1 MYIKNKKSLFSA
13 LLTLCMLILL
23 AFPSAVFAEDGQ
35 PAEGEPS
42 PTEEAPA
49 EAEADLPEPQ
59 VTVAAEEAPPSE
71 EGGAAAQET
80 PEAEGT
86 TAGEPE
92 ADIPE
97 PQATDEEEEA
107 PSEEGG
113 AGAEETPEAEGT
125 PAGEPEAD
133 LPEPQ
138 LSVAEEENFSEVVE
152 KMSEAELVIVDEE
165 GKALPLAS
173 QEAAEVMAAPDPW
186 VVRDGVTHRFLTDCT
201 GQPIDATNTCTD
213 TDTIATT
220 PIQAAINFA
229 VNGETVYI
237 GPGTFIEDIEIIGK
251 NITLQ
256 GVTGSI
262 IQSPDVIDVDFTTS
276 SNKRAIIYVNN
287 ADNVTIDGITVD
299 GAGKGNLNSQF
310 LGIAYYNAG
319 GTISNNTII
328 NIQDTPFSG
337 AQHGV
342 AIYAHNADGTTREL
356 NVIGNVL
363 EDFQKNGMAISGDGL
378 TAHIEDNKVFGKGK
392 TDVTAQNGIQ
402 IGYGATGTIINN
414 EVYDVWYTGSGWEAS
429 GILLYQSSGT
439 VIVEGNTVKNTQGVA
454 VIDSVA
460 EIRGNYISGNEWGI
474 EIASYD
480 VPQTANALIIG
491 NIIENSTIL
500 GVYSDNPDTVL
511 RDNIIVG
518 NAYGYEYDNYWVLD
532 PPGTSMAEYNYWG
545 CDDGPG
551 ASGCDTIVGNV
562 KADTWLIDPDD
573 DWVFEASDGNPA
585 YVDNCPDVSNPGQ
598 VDSDGDGVGNAC
610 DPTPFG
616 PPAEEPA
623 VSTPVEVIPVAS
635 DEPLA
640 LSDEAL
646 ITLELPSENQVIFN
660 QLMGGYEAALVEETP
675 DSLPSELPE
684 GYTFTAGLTLDLFRG
699 GAQIEELE
707 DGTLQ
712 VSFVLPEEV
721 EGELVILYWDAEA
734 GKWVEITDFEIV
746 EGRVVLTVNYPGTFV
761 LAIK

>member
-13 LLTLCMLILL
+13 LITLCMLILL

-35 PAEGEPS
+35 PAEP
-42 PTEEAPA
+42 EAN
-49 EAEADLPEPQ
+49 LPDPQ
-59 VTVAAEEAPPSE
+59 VTVAAE
-71 EGGAAAQET
+71 G
-80 PEAEGT
+80 
-86 TAGEPE
+86 
-92 ADIPE
+92 
-97 PQATDEEEEA
+97 EA
-107 PSEEGG
+107 PSDEDG
-113 AGAEETPEAEGT
+113 ASAEETLEAEDT

-133 LPEPQ
+133 PPDPEED
-138 LSVAEEENFSEVVE
+138 LSDIVKELN
-152 KMSEAELVIVDEE
+152 EANAVLMDED
-165 GKALPLAS
+165 GQVLPLTS
-173 QEAAEVMAAPDPW
+173 KDAAEVMAAPDPW
-186 VVRDGVTHRFLTDCT
+186 VVRDGVTHRFMADCT
-201 GQPIDATNTCTD
+201 GYDNCT
-213 TDTIATT
+213 TTPT
-220 PIQAAINFA
+220 PIQDAINFA
-229 VNGETVYI
+229 QEGETVYI
-237 GPGTFIEDIEIIGK
+237 GPGRFIEDIEIIGK

-256 GVTGSI
+256 GVNEGVNGPI
-262 IQSPDVIDVDFTTS
+262 IQSPDVIDADF
-276 SNKRAIIYVNN
+276 SNKKAIIYVNN
-287 ADNVTIDGITVD
+287 ANNVTIDGITVD
-299 GAGKGNLNSQF
+299 GAGKGNSNYQF

-328 NIQDTPFSG
+328 NVQNTPFSG

-623 VSTPVEVIPVAS
+623 AEEEVIGELVILYWDAEAGEWVEITDFVIVEGRPVVTPVIPVEVIPVAS

-675 DSLPSELPE
+675 DSLPGELPE
-684 GYTFTAGLTLDLFRG
+684 GYTFTAGLTLELFRG

-721 EGELVILYWDAEA
+721 E
-734 GKWVEITDFEIV
+734 
-746 EGRVVLTVNYPGTFV
+746 VVLTVNYPGTFV